1 MQVKTEIEMLKQTTI
16 FRAVEESY
24 LQLLA
29 FSSIKKKYEKGEAI
43 FDINS
48 ATDYGILICDGNV
61 KAIDNR
67 NASQIIE
74 ETLSRGSFIHHL
86 GMIAKIKPRL
96 EYYAIDTVT
105 VKVYSHELFQ
115 RISHEFPNYTKQ
127 IYNNVSYGL
136 DISLNDLNV
145 IKPLFN
151 D

>member
-29 FSSIKKKYEKGEAI
+29 FSSIEKKYEKGESI
-43 FDINS
+43 FDKNA

-105 VKVYSHELFQ
+105 VKIY
-115 RISHEFPNYTKQ
+115 SHEFPNYTKQ